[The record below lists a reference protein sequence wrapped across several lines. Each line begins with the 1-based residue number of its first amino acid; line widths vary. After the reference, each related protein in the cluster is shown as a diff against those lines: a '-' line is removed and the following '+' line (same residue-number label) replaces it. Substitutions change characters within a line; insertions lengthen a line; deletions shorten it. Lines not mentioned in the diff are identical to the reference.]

1 MPRRKPAA
9 PPTQGNLAADFIE
22 SFCRVPKGEFAGK
35 PMELMPFQRQLLTE
49 LFELAP
55 GGGRRYRRAFWG
67 MPRGSGKS
75 GLASS
80 LALFG
85 LFDPLHVGAEVV
97 VGAGD
102 RAQARIIFDAARRM
116 IEIDPVISERLRVYK
131 NVIEE
136 PKRGGT
142 FRVLSADAPRA
153 EGLSPS
159 LAIVDE
165 VHVQPNDDLW
175 SVLALGTSKRR
186 NSLILGITTA
196 GKKTDSHG
204 RDSLAYRLWQ
214 LGNQVAS
221 GERADLRDF
230 HFRWYGADPKDD
242 PKAETT
248 WKKANPAYGI
258 LVPEEAFAAD
268 AAGGVPWDDFLTRRL
283 NLWVSSNESWLP
295 RGSFQAC
302 QSDRR
307 IQPGEAI
314 VVGFDG
320 AFNGDCVALV
330 GATLDGHLEPLA
342 VWEKP
347 VDDPAYQAPI
357 EEVEAAIRDLCRTY
371 DVKEIAADP
380 FRWARSLQLLEGEG
394 LPVVSFPQSTTRMTP
409 ATSGFRDE
417 VVTKKLTWG
426 GEPKLAA
433 ALARHVDAATIR
445 TDREGRQK
453 LAKESRASGR
463 RIDLAVAGVMAL
475 NRARYYAAEQA
486 KAPVKPKVRFFGF
499 DD

>member
-1 MPRRKPAA
+1 MARRPKAAA
-9 PPTQGNLAADFIE
+9 PTHGQLAIEFIE
-22 SFCRVPKGEFAGK
+22 AFCRVPKGEMAGQLMK
-35 PMELMPFQRQLLTE
+35 LLPYQRELLEQA
-49 LFELAP
+49 FEIGA
-55 GGGRRYRRAFWG
+55 GGTRRYRRAFWG

-102 RAQARIIFDAARRM
+102 RQQARIIFDAARRM
-116 IEIDPVISERLRVYK
+116 IELDPILSERLRVYK
-131 NVIEE
+131 TVIEE
-136 PKRGGT
+136 PSRGGT

-165 VHVQPNDDLW
+165 VHVQPGDDLW
-175 SVLALGTSKRR
+175 SVLSLGTSKRR

-214 LGNQVAS
+214 LGNQIAD
-221 GERADLRDF
+221 GERTDLTDF
-230 HFRWYGADPKDD
+230 HFRWWGAGPKDD
-242 PKAETT
+242 PKSPET
-248 WKKANPAYGI
+248 WKKANPAYDI
-258 LVPEEAFAAD
+258 LVPADAFAAD

-283 NLWVSSNESWLP
+283 NLWVSNNESWLP
-295 RGSFQAC
+295 RGAF
-302 QSDRR
+302 SDCYAPRR
-307 IQPGEAI
+307 IQPGESI

-330 GATLDGHLEPLA
+330 GATLDGHVEPLGL
-342 VWEKP
+342 WERP
-347 VDDPAYQAPI
+347 IDDPAYQAPI

-380 FRWARSLQLLEGEG
+380 FRWARSLQILESEG
-394 LPVVSFPQSTTRMTP
+394 LPVVQFPQSTTRMTP
-409 ATSGFRDE
+409 ATSGFRDS
-417 VVTKKLTWG
+417 VITRALTWG
-426 GEPKLAA
+426 GEDKLAA
-433 ALARHVDAATIR
+433 ALRRHIEAATIR

-453 LAKESRASGR
+453 MAKESRASGR
-463 RIDLAVAGVMAL
+463 RIDLAVAAVMAL
-475 NRARYYAAEQA
+475 SRARWYATEGS
-486 KAPVKPKVRFFGF
+486 KTDDKPKVKFFSF
-499 DD
+499 D